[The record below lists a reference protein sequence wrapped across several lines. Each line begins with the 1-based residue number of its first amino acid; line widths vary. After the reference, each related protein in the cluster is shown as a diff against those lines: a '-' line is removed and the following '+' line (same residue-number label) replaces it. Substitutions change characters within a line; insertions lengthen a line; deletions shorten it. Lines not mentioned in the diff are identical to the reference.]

1 MAGLLPCSSESF
13 WPYALV
19 YVQILTQLDDAKCD
33 MTNSQEVP

>member
-1 MAGLLPCSSESF
+1 MPRACL
-13 WPYALV
+13 PYALV